1 MLNRRVYNLKKR
13 KDELKIIFNEIK
25 IFISIYK
32 LNFKTLPL
40 FPIYIYISNLLTIL
54 HYGSGA
60 KN

>member
-32 LNFKTLPL
+32 LNFKILLL
-40 FPIYIYISNLLTIL
+40 FPIYIYI
-54 HYGSGA
+54 
-60 KN
+60 